1 MVSLLLAGGV
11 ALIVSL
17 IGTPLLI
24 GSLKARGIGQQ
35 IREDGPSGHVTKA
48 GTPTMGG
55 LVIVAAA
62 VLGYAAGHL
71 RSASRGHV
79 KVTAVFTTP
88 GLTVI
93 FTMLGAA
100 LVGLIDDWI
109 KVHQH
114 RNLGLNKRTKILG
127 LLVVGFGFALLAT
140 QWVHVRTD
148 ISFTRIS
155 SFSIYL
161 STAAWIVFAV
171 LVVIGSANAVNL
183 TDGLDGLAA
192 GSSVFAFSA
201 LAVIAFWEFRH
212 TVFYHVPHAANALD
226 LAMISAGMV
235 GGCAGFL
242 WWNAAPAQIFMG
254 DVGVAGGG
262 DAAPGAG
269 EHVGDQH
276 RHGGLAVGTR
286 DRHDRQI
293 RPSGGQLELAPYR
306 DTGPGRQVEH
316 RVAGGHAGA
325 REHDARAADE
335 GVELVARRRRDQRH
349 PELGRRRVSR
359 RSGPVIGDDH
369 RVPAL
374 EQPAA
379 DRLPG
384 DGQADHKGV
393 VRHAVGRR
401 PIRRRA
407 RRHQSTP
414 PSEMKL

>member
-1 MVSLLLAGGV
+1 MVSLLIAGGV
-11 ALIVSL
+11 ALLVAL
-17 IGTPLLI
+17 IGTPVLI
-24 GSLKARGIGQQ
+24 ASLKARGIGQQ

-62 VLGYAAGHL
+62 VLGYVAGHL

-109 KVHQH
+109 KVHEH

-127 LLVVGFGFALLAT
+127 LLTVGFGFAFLAT

-155 SFSIYL
+155 SFSIHL

-192 GSSVFAFSA
+192 GSSAFAFSA
-201 LAVIAFWEFRH
+201 LVVIAFWEFRH
-212 TVFYHVPHAANALD
+212 TSFYHVPHAANALD

-235 GGCAGFL
+235 GGCTGFL

-254 DVGVAGGG
+254 DVGSLAI
-262 DAAPGAG
+262 GAG
-269 EHVGDQH
+269 LAALCLIGNLDLLLPII
-276 RHGGLAVGTR
+276 GGLFV
-286 DRHDRQI
+286 
-293 RPSGGQLELAPYR
+293 LETLSVIVQVASFRLLHRRVFRMAP
-306 DTGPGRQVEH
+306 VH
-316 RVAGGHAGA
+316 H
-325 REHDARAADE
+325 HF
-335 GVELVARRRRDQRH
+335 
-349 PELGRRRVSR
+349 ELG
-359 RSGPVIGDDH
+359 GWPETTVIIRFWILAGLCTAF
-369 RVPAL
+369 AL
-374 EQPAA
+374 GIFYYNFIS
-379 DRLPG
+379 LG
-384 DGQADHKGV
+384 GV
-393 VRHAVGRR
+393 D
-401 PIRRRA
+401 
-407 RRHQSTP
+407 
-414 PSEMKL
+414 